1 MLLTQTPS
9 LKVQESRVR
18 TALRMADPS
27 GTSARKRST
36 LKRRVYSVPTPN
48 AFWHLDTNHKLITW
62 KFVIHGCVDGFSRLQ
77 VHLDVSVDNLASTSL
92 SHFVS
97 SMKEFAIPGRIRID
111 GGQEFNHIEKFMN
124 DVVGHQ
130 REIRCIRG
138 KSVHNTRIERL
149 WRDAREKVIDKYR
162 FVFMHMEENNILDVN
177 VNIQMYALHFVY
189 LP

>member
-1 MLLTQTPS
+1 MAKIANEGLLGEKFHHNTVHEFMKRNGLMKVRARYSQISDTELLRNVTAINLEFPKSGYREVQSMLLTQTPS

-77 VHLDVSVDNLASTSL
+77 
-92 SHFVS
+92 
-97 SMKEFAIPGRIRID
+97 
-111 GGQEFNHIEKFMN
+111 
-124 DVVGHQ
+124 
-130 REIRCIRG
+130 
-138 KSVHNTRIERL
+138 
-149 WRDAREKVIDKYR
+149 
-162 FVFMHMEENNILDVN
+162 MH
-177 VNIQMYALHFVY
+177 
-189 LP
+189 